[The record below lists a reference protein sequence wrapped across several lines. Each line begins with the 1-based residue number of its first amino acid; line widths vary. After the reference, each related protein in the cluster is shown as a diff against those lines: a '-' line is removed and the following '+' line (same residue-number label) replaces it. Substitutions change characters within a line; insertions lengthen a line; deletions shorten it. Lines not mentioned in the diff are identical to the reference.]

1 LDETSKPSTQLDLL
15 DKLTSWCALGQGG
28 HVLVAGALLLSAAL
42 SLVLALVI

>member
-1 LDETSKPSTQLDLL
+1 MAECDNPR
-15 DKLTSWCALGQGG
+15 G

>member
-15 DKLTSWCALGQGG
+15 DKLTSC